1 MPEIKLET
9 SWKLRLGNEFSADY
23 MQRLSQFL
31 RAEKA
36 AGKKNLPAGQ

>member
-9 SWKLRLGNEFSADY
+9 SWKLRRGNEISADY

-31 RAEKA
+31 RGENS
-36 AGKKNLPAGQ
+36 AGKKI